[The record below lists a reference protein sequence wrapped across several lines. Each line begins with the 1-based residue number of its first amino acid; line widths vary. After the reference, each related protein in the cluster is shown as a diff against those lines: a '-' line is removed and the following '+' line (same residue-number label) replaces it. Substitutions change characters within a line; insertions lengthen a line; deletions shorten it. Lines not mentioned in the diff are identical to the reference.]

1 MGWIL
6 RAPGSR
12 GSKRR
17 RREDGLRARDLLKL
31 YVYGY
36 LNRVRS
42 SRRLER
48 EASAISKSSGCCAED
63 ALRGYW
69 NKPDEDRD
77 WDVVHITRFLDSLIE
92 VGSARAVN
100 RVAADAGEA
109 AR

>member
-1 MGWIL
+1 M
-6 RAPGSR
+6 
-12 GSKRR
+12 K
-17 RREDGLRARDLLKL
+17 
-31 YVYGY
+31 
-36 LNRVRS
+36 
-42 SRRLER
+42 
-48 EASAISKSSGCCAED
+48 ED

-92 VGSARAVN
+92 VGSTRAVN